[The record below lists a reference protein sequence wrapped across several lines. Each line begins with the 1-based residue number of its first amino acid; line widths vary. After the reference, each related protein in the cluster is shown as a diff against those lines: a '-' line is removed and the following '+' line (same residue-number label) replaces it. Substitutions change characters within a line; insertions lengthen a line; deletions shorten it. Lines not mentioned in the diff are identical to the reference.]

1 MSDEAAV
8 EDEKFFTLG
17 LDFDEA
23 CVLIQVLQRAMPSLP
38 EDDGWLMF
46 QILGALQVRVDS
58 EMEKVTAD
66 LKS

>member
-1 MSDEAAV
+1 MSDVAAV

-23 CVLIQVLQRAMPSLP
+23 CVLRDVLQEALPKLP

-46 QILGALQVRVDS
+46 QLLEALQARVDS
-58 EMEKVTAD
+58 EIGR
-66 LKS
+66 